1 MSALIHLL
9 STHQRKNEKKSI
21 VTKLAD
27 RMSQLS
33 EAFWFTLSLCLFII
47 MGPFSIFAVIIG
59 LHSLATKNAKQNEP
73 EAV

>member
-9 STHQRKNEKKSI
+9 SAHQQKNEKKSI
-21 VTKLAD
+21 VTRMAD

-33 EAFWFTLSLCLFII
+33 EGFWFTLSLCLFII

-59 LHSLATKNAKQNEP
+59 LHSLATKNANQSEP

>member
-9 STHQRKNEKKSI
+9 STSQSKKEKKSI

-27 RMSQLS
+27 KMGQLS

-59 LHSLATKNAKQNEP
+59 LHTLATKNGNQNEP
-73 EAV
+73 EPV

>member
-9 STHQRKNEKKSI
+9 SAHQQKNEKKSI
-21 VTKLAD
+21 VTRMAD
-27 RMSQLS
+27 GMSQLG
-33 EAFWFTLSLCLFII
+33 EGFWFTLSLCLFII

-59 LHSLATKNAKQNEP
+59 LHSLATKNANQSEP

>member
-9 STHQRKNEKKSI
+9 STCQSKNEKKSI

-27 RMSQLS
+27 SMGKLS

-59 LHSLATKNAKQNEP
+59 LHSLATKNGNQNEP
-73 EAV
+73 EPV

>member
-9 STHQRKNEKKSI
+9 STVQSKNEKKSI

-27 RMSQLS
+27 KMSQMS
-33 EAFWFTLSLCLFII
+33 EAFWFTLSLCLFVI

-59 LHSLATKNAKQNEP
+59 LHTLATKNEKQNEP
-73 EAV
+73 EPV

>member
-9 STHQRKNEKKSI
+9 STSQTKKEKKSI

-27 RMSQLS
+27 KMSQLS

-59 LHSLATKNAKQNEP
+59 LHTLATKNGNQNEP
-73 EAV
+73 EPV

>member
-9 STHQRKNEKKSI
+9 SAHQQKNEKKSI
-21 VTKLAD
+21 VTRMAD
-27 RMSQLS
+27 RMSRLS
-33 EAFWFTLSLCLFII
+33 EGFWFALSLCLFII

-59 LHSLATKNAKQNEP
+59 LHSLATKNANQSEP

>member
-33 EAFWFTLSLCLFII
+33 EAFWFTLSLCLFVI

-59 LHSLATKNAKQNEP
+59 LHTLATKNANQNEP
-73 EAV
+73 ESV

>member
-9 STHQRKNEKKSI
+9 STGQRKNEKKSI
-21 VTKLAD
+21 FTMLAD
-27 RMSQLS
+27 KMSQLS

-59 LHSLATKNAKQNEP
+59 LHTLATKNVNQNEP